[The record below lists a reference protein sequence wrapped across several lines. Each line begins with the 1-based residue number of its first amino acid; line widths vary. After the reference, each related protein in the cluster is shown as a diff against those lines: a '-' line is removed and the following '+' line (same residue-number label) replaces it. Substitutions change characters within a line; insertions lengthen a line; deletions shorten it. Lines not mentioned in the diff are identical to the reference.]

1 MEKVTNSDIP
11 SSLAEKLDSLMLQ
24 RAEEARRIVQEKS
37 FKTYRYATEEDV
49 RNFCSYKR
57 ETDFISLE
65 SMSIIKIMEGSTYL
79 RLFLA
84 LSEIMNCSPIDLRIW
99 TIDNVEKSC
108 NQRVSKQVCLEEMID
123 SYIDHNKFYVE
134 DLSRTSLLLTL
145 SLPFFFFQFFP
156 PSTILLPLF
165 FAFLPFL
172 FILCPP
178 FFCSLD
184 LNTNLRHIGFNYML
198 CCHTLIYPSSS
209 LILTPH

>member
-1 MEKVTNSDIP
+1 MITMHFYTYKQAMEKVTNSDIP

-84 LSEIMNCSPIDLRIW
+84 LSEIMNCNPIDLRIW

-134 DLSRTSLLLTL
+134 DLTRTSLLLFLFFL
-145 SLPFFFFQFFP
+145 SF
-156 PSTILLPLF
+156 ILLPLS
-165 FAFLPFL
+165 FASQYSALFLNLCLFL
-172 FILCPP
+172 TCTLF
-178 FFCSLD
+178 
-184 LNTNLRHIGFNYML
+184 ML
-198 CCHTLIYPSSS
+198 
-209 LILTPH
+209 LT

>member
-84 LSEIMNCSPIDLRIW
+84 LSEIMNCNPIDLRIW

-134 DLSRTSLLLTL
+134 DLTRTSLLLRL
-145 SLPFFFFQFFP
+145 SLPFLLIFYSP
-156 PSTILLPLF
+156 PSFICLPLF
-165 FAFLPFL
+165 RAFSQSL
-172 FILCPP
+172 FILNVY
-178 FFCSLD
+178 SLYFA
-184 LNTNLRHIGFNYML
+184 H
-198 CCHTLIYPSSS
+198 LI
-209 LILTPH
+209 

>member
-1 MEKVTNSDIP
+1 MNTQAMEKVTNSDIP

-84 LSEIMNCSPIDLRIW
+84 LSEIMNCNPIDLRIW

-145 SLPFFFFQFFP
+145 SFPFFFFEFFP
-156 PSTILLPLF
+156 FLFFTPSFILLPLF
-165 FAFLPFL
+165 FAFPPFL
-172 FILCPP
+172 FIPNMY
-178 FFCSLD
+178 S
-184 LNTNLRHIGFNYML
+184 RVSAH
-198 CCHTLIYPSSS
+198 LI
-209 LILTPH
+209 